1 MGESGFVECENVFS
15 IKCKGEVVNLLH
27 VAERYG
33 VLMEKAGARI
43 EAICRQ
49 CRDFSRL
56 GSSGKDQRAA
66 LANRN
71 GQREPE
77 GADLRAIA

>member
-15 IKCKGEVVNLLH
+15 FKCRGEVVNLLH

-43 EAICRQ
+43 ETICRQ

-56 GSSGKDQRAA
+56 GSSRKSEETAWPHRS
-66 LANRN
+66 
-71 GQREPE
+71 GQMEPE
-77 GADLRAIA
+77 KGDTRAVA